1 MLRVLG
7 IIGIVIGIAI
17 LIATVAGVAFH
28 GESARGYIIGGV
40 IAVAGVARFIRGMN
54 Q

>member
-7 IIGIVIGIAI
+7 IIGIVIGLGL
-17 LIATVAGVAFH
+17 LIATATGALYH
-28 GESARGYIIGGV
+28 GEPARGYIVGG
-40 IAVAGVARFIRGMN
+40 IISVAGVFRFIRGVN